1 MNAPPDLNRLAGL
14 YRWMEFATFGPS
26 LEWCRSAYLAELRG
40 CRRAL
45 VLGDGDGRFTARL
58 LRANPQV
65 EIDAVDASTA
75 MLRALVRRA
84 DRDAHRVRVHCAD
97 IRLWAPA
104 NPPYDL
110 VAAHFF
116 LDFLTTGEVR
126 ELAATLRGAVTPSAL
141 WVISEFFIPGNGV
154 ARLAARPVIA
164 GLYSGFHLLTGLE
177 VRSLPD
183 HPGALREAG
192 FVLRARKPRLG
203 GLLAS
208 ELWTAGGEEPSAT
221 RVALAAEGSSR

>member
-14 YRWMEFATFGPS
+14 YRWMEFATFGPW
-26 LEWCRSAYLAELRG
+26 LAWCRAEYLGELG
-40 CRRAL
+40 DCRRAL

-58 LRANPQV
+58 LGANSHI

-84 DRDAHRVRVHCAD
+84 GTHADRVRAYCAD
-97 IRLWAPA
+97 IRLWKPA

-110 VAAHFF
+110 VVTHFF
-116 LDFLTTGEVR
+116 LDFLTTDEVR
-126 ELAATLRGAVTPSAL
+126 ALARRLREAVSPSAL
-141 WVISEFFIPGNGV
+141 WVVSEFFVPEGRFGRTV
-154 ARLAARPVIA
+154 ARPVVA
-164 GLYSGFHLLTGLE
+164 GLYLGFRQLTGLQ

-183 HPGALREAG
+183 HPRALGEAG
-192 FVLRARKPRLG
+192 FALRARRPRLG

-208 ELWTAGGEEPSAT
+208 ELWTA
-221 RVALAAEGSSR
+221 V